1 MNRVL
6 NCHENC
12 HNANILKTIF
22 YMLKGKEK
30 YQFLNNDKKLKIQL
44 LMGIL
49 LLIHHITEPGT
60 FDLCLQCKDIS
71 HQVVVYCLMNN
82 N

>member
-1 MNRVL
+1 
-6 NCHENC
+6 
-12 HNANILKTIF
+12 
-22 YMLKGKEK
+22 
-30 YQFLNNDKKLKIQL
+30 
-44 LMGIL
+44 MGIL